1 MKRIIITGAS
11 GVGKTT
17 IVEALTP
24 LLSLPQ
30 IPELGREIC
39 HQMGYQNPTQ
49 IPDQNLFKQ
58 TVLTAQI
65 TREEELQSFISDRST
80 IDCWVLWQRW
90 NICAAMSYDTEA
102 YYETARAQALKYT
115 HIIYVPPM
123 FKPVDDGF
131 RWTDLDYQKQIDRL
145 VRMTLYEFDLWDRT
159 YTVRDLAVDARVKAV
174 SDWLS

>member
-145 VRMTLYEFDLWDRT
+145 VRMTLYEFDLWDKT
-159 YTVRDLAVDARVKAV
+159 FTVKDLAVDARVKAV
-174 SDWLS
+174 SEWLS